1 MSSSTGSTDRPE
13 VEADLPDVEADRPD
27 GETGGGPDAAGPARA
42 PGSPLRLSIVVPCFN
57 EERSIAQLHSAV
69 AAALASS
76 PEVEVEYVYVDD
88 GSSDDTLATLRRLA
102 ATDSAVRYVALSRN
116 FGKESAMLAGLDQ
129 TTGDA
134 VIVMDADLQHPPRLL
149 PDMVALFRQGYDQV
163 IACRDRRGDRFVRTV
178 ASRTFYRLMNRW
190 VDVRLLDGAGDF
202 RLLSRRAVD
211 ALRAMPEYNRF
222 SKGLYSWIGFHT
234 VVFAYPN
241 EARAGGG
248 SRWSLRSLLNYAF
261 DGLLSFNNR
270 PLRSA
275 IYAGMGLTFIAVAYA
290 AWVVAAAL
298 IRGIDAPGYTTII
311 VSVIGLGGIQ
321 MMILGVIGEYI
332 GRIYYETK
340 RRPHYLVMDASP
352 PSDAAR
358 PAPAAAANDAEP
370 GPTRPGGPPSQRRP
384 PPTP

>member
-1 MSSSTGSTDRPE
+1 MSSSTAS
-13 VEADLPDVEADRPD
+13 ADQP
-27 GETGGGPDAAGPARA
+27 GPAA
-42 PGSPLRLSIVVPCFN
+42 LTPLRLSVVVPCFN
-57 EERSIAQLHSAV
+57 EEKSLAQLHTAV
-69 AAALASS
+69 AAALAAL
-76 PEVEVEYVYVDD
+76 PEVEVEYIYIDD
-88 GSSDDTLATLRRLA
+88 GSSDGTLAQLRLLA
-102 ATDSAVRYVALSRN
+102 AADPAVRYLALSRN
-116 FGKESAMLAGLDQ
+116 FGKESAMLAGLDRAS
-129 TTGDA
+129 GDA

-149 PDMVALFRQGYDQV
+149 PDMIALFRQGYDQV

-178 ASRTFYRLMNRW
+178 ASRAFYRLMNRW
-190 VDVRLLDGAGDF
+190 VDVRITDGAGDF

-222 SKGLYSWIGFHT
+222 SKGLYSWIGFST

-241 EARAGGG
+241 EARADGG
-248 SRWSLRSLLNYAF
+248 SRWSLRGLLNYAF

-340 RRPHYLVMDASP
+340 RRPHYLVMDAGP
-352 PSDAAR
+352 
-358 PAPAAAANDAEP
+358 PAAAADETVRPYPQPARSTAP
-370 GPTRPGGPPSQRRP
+370 LAQQRGPADDQPAAP
-384 PPTP
+384 